1 MLMLMLMLRWGHFL
15 WLLPGMRGA
24 GAHFCRFVWLPGC
37 VLTKQNIASSNP
49 TFNGVFCKQD
59 NHKLFTTHIGPNDFF
74 FPLSWDECRWQ
85 RMTSWMNAD
94 DDVLMSHHCNA
105 DNMVN
110 ADEDVWRVGWM
121 RRMFRS
127 DPTITSGPSCLGD
140 LSESLQPFGTGINC
154 LRWGFLIIV
163 RRRRSFRWQECA
175 SSHQLRSL
183 KNYIADFKCA
193 PIFWMIGWFLF
204 QVNGIPLKGL
214 YHEEVVGV
222 LKEVSSQIFFLIT
235 VTLTKK
241 KRSMA

>member
-1 MLMLMLMLRWGHFL
+1 MQMM
-15 WLLPGMRGA
+15 
-24 GAHFCRFVWLPGC
+24 
-37 VLTKQNIASSNP
+37 
-49 TFNGVFCKQD
+49 
-59 NHKLFTTHIGPNDFF
+59 TTNDE
-74 FPLSWDECRWQ
+74 LDECWRRCFDVSPLQCWQ
-85 RMTSWMNAD
+85 YGGCWWGWMTSWVNEE
-94 DDVLMSHHCNA
+94 DVLTLC
-105 DNMVN
+105 
-110 ADEDVWRVGWM
+110 
-121 RRMFRS
+121 RS
-127 DPTITSGPSCLGD
+127 DPTITSGPSCPGD

-163 RRRRSFRWQECA
+163 RRRRSFRWQEYA

-241 KRSMA
+241 KEVRHKIFPITH